1 MWSKKI
7 PAVFNEGYF
16 TGGVIATLGDF
27 RIGLPIVAS
36 GFAAL
41 VMKYSAE
48 EFCEIAKPKGLMIPR
63 DEK

>member
-7 PAVFNEGYF
+7 PTVFNEGYF
-16 TGGVIATLGDF
+16 ASGVIATLGDYK
-27 RIGLPIVAS
+27 IGIPIIAS

-48 EFCEIAKPKGLMIPR
+48 EFCEVAKPKGLMIPSS
-63 DEK
+63 EK